1 MKVKRSETAT
11 KERKG
16 RKERGGSTDEKAQ
29 MGEARKRGV
38 GGDVYLG
45 MLGI

>member
-1 MKVKRSETAT
+1 VKLL
-11 KERKG
+11 RKNEKNEK
-16 RKERGGSTDEKAQ
+16 REMGSTDEKAQ
-29 MGEARKRGV
+29 MREARKRGG